1 MARVNHL
8 SGESPNPTKKY
19 LKWRSNDKSF
29 TYYDKAQETEVTV
42 SLPLKFVFLQHY
54 HTVKGWHDSSGS
66 AIFSN
71 EVFQIGKEPM
81 NVRAYKG
88 GDLVSG
94 IYKDIK
100 GKANQL
106 GGVYHR
112 SIYVMLEDGT
122 IANLSI
128 KGAVVKEWSDF
139 YDFSKNTIDNFW
151 VEVNEAVDQKKGSVK
166 YSTPKFSLG
175 GNLDAKVIEAA
186 DNAADRLTFHM
197 NNYFNKNTDADESV
211 SLDPRPVPSDDLAF

>member
-8 SGESPNPTKKY
+8 SGESQNPTEKY
-19 LKWRSNDKSF
+19 LKWKSNDKSF
-29 TYYDKAQETEVTV
+29 TYWDKTQETEVTV
-42 SLPLKFVFLQHY
+42 SLPFKFVFLQHY
-54 HTVKGWHDSSGS
+54 HTVKGWHDSSSS
-66 AIFSN
+66 AIYAN
-71 EVFQIGKEPM
+71 EVYQIGNQEM

-88 GDLVSG
+88 GDIASG

-100 GKANQL
+100 GKVNSS

-122 IANLSI
+122 VANLSI

-139 YDFSKNTIDNFW
+139 YDFSKNTIDNKW
-151 VEVNEAVDQKKGSVK
+151 VEINEAIDQKKGSVK

-175 GNLDAKVIEAA
+175 DNLDSKAVKAA
-186 DNAADRLTFHM
+186 DNAGDRLSIHM
-197 NNYFNKNTDADESV
+197 DSYFAKGIEVDEPKT
-211 SLDPRPVPSDDLAF
+211 LADDLAF